1 VRAGLRR
8 GRVVSV
14 NDPFAIPDK
23 RAYLER
29 ELARRGV
36 PVLAVHAPGLHE
48 WWSLTVHQGGSGEA
62 VCGVLSSLPGVSDVR
77 VSPVSRSI
85 IRFAYSPPR
94 PSASN

>member
-36 PVLAVHAPGLHE
+36 PVLAVH
-48 WWSLTVHQGGSGEA
+48 GGSGEA